1 VHIARE
7 PDHVGRGANG
17 ARRVKPEHRRDS
29 PLISP
34 VSAAPPVIDQAITEA
49 DALLETFGAL
59 LRIAQIEAGT
69 PKHVFGP
76 VDLSA
81 VLDDVLE
88 VYSPAAEEKNQ
99 TLTREIPP
107 GISVSGDRALLTQMF
122 ANLVESAIRHSSPGA
137 CVEVELQAPANVDG
151 PQVTIGH
158 DGPGISGVGT
168 RQGFPPLLS
177 ARREPFDPR
186 QRARF
191 GLGRRGRRFA
201 RRHYPSVRRYSRWFT
216 GST

>member
-1 VHIARE
+1 MVQDGSNRSI
-7 PDHVGRGANG
+7 G
-17 ARRVKPEHRRDS
+17 ARQSADLSRLGRAAGHRSGNHGSGCPLRD
-29 PLISP
+29 
-34 VSAAPPVIDQAITEA
+34 VWRAAAHCA
-49 DALLETFGAL
+49 DRGGHP
-59 LRIAQIEAGT
+59 Q
-69 PKHVFGP
+69 HVFGP

-122 ANLVESAIRHSSPGA
+122 ANLVESAIRHSSTGA

-201 RRHYPSVRRYSRWFT
+201 RRHYPSVRKYSRWFT